1 MKVLVYSILGFDKA
15 FLEKAAQG
23 HHELVFTEQPL
34 NESTANL
41 ADGFDVVSLFTSDVA
56 SEKVLQI
63 LHTCGVKYIALRSV
77 GYDHVDLEQ
86 AKLLSIKVA
95 NVPEYSPYA
104 IAELAVA
111 LVLALNRKLVVGQ
124 ALMKMGDYR
133 LDNLVGFDLH
143 GKTIGIVGTG
153 KIGVAFA
160 NIMHGFGCKLIAFD
174 IKENNEL
181 QDEIPITYVSLEDLC
196 TTADVISV
204 HYPLNETTRHLFNKS
219 TFALMRKGVIFI
231 NTARGGIV
239 NTKDLLEAIKNK
251 TIGAAGLD
259 VYEKEKTIYFQ
270 DHTDSQI
277 NDDLFLKLRSH
288 RNVLITGHQ
297 GFLTNEALAGIAN
310 TTIGNLNAWAYN
322 GISENEVN

>member
-23 HHELVFTEQPL
+23 NHELVFTEEPL

-41 ADGFDVVSLFTSDVA
+41 ANGFDVVSLFTSDVA
-56 SEKVLQI
+56 SKKVLQI

-77 GYDHVDLEQ
+77 GYDHVDLAQ
-86 AKLLSIKVA
+86 AKFLAMKVA

-111 LVLALNRKLVVGQ
+111 LLLALNRKLVFGQ
-124 ALMKMGDYR
+124 TLMQMGDYR

-153 KIGVAFA
+153 KIGGAFA
-160 NIMHGFGCKLIAFD
+160 KIMHGFGCKIVAFD
-174 IKENNEL
+174 IKENIELKNEI
-181 QDEIPITYVSLEDLC
+181 QITYVSLEDLC
-196 TTADVISV
+196 ATADVISV
-204 HYPLNETTRHLFNKS
+204 HYALNETTSHLFNKS
-219 TFALMRKGVIFI
+219 TFALMRKEVIFI
-231 NTARGGIV
+231 NTARGEIV
-239 NTKDLLEAIKNK
+239 NTRDLLEAIENE

-259 VYEKEKTIYFQ
+259 VYEKEKTIYFR

-277 NDDLFLKLRSH
+277 NDDLFLELRSYP
-288 RNVLITGHQ
+288 NVLITGHQ

-310 TTIGNLNAWAYN
+310 TTIANLNAWASN